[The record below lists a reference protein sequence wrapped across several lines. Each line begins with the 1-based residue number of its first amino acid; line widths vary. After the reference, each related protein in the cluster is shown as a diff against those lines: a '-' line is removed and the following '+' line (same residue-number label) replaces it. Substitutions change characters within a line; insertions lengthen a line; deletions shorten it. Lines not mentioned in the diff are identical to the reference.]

1 MNTQVRHISTFLH
14 QWAPPSTKLDY
25 DNVGLLVGD
34 PEQPVTNILT
44 CLDVTLEVVD
54 EAIEKGCELI
64 VAHHPLIFQK
74 ISRINPTNERGKII
88 YKLIQHDIAL
98 IAAHTN
104 LDAALDGVSFVLAQ
118 QLGLDNLK
126 FLDKS
131 YNISRKIVLTTS
143 YSDSESVLKML
154 NYYSAE
160 EAHYYNVEGRKD
172 GQRTFEAIID
182 EHNVSGLIKELRRN
196 GLLDQGNYQVMDVAS
211 PSDNVGM
218 GVIGFYHDK
227 GLTQQEFLEKIAARL
242 NVKAIRYSGSAERI
256 KKVAVCGGAGVSLA
270 DKAVSKGA
278 QAFVTAD
285 IKYHDYFTDTDEF
298 LLVDVGHYES
308 EVPVVYALQK
318 ELSEAFEELMVVAT
332 DVVTNPMNVFISN
345 LKQNPQD

>member
-34 PEQPVTNILT
+34 PEQSVTQILT
-44 CLDVTLEVVD
+44 CLDITLDVVE

-64 VAHHPLIFQK
+64 IAHHPLIFQK
-74 ISRINPTNERGKII
+74 ISRINPTDERGKII
-88 YKLIQHDIAL
+88 YKLIQNDIAL

-143 YSDSESVLKML
+143 YTDSESVLKMM

-160 EAHYYNVEGRKD
+160 EAHYYEVEGRKD

-196 GLLDQGNYQVMDVAS
+196 GLLDQGNYQVMEVAS

-218 GVIGFYHDK
+218 GVLGFYHDK
-227 GLTQQEFLEKIAARL
+227 GLTQQEFLERVTHNLGAD
-242 NVKAIRYSGSAERI
+242 AIRYSGQADRV

-270 DKAVSKGA
+270 DKAIAEGA

-285 IKYHDYFTDTDEF
+285 IKYHDYFTDAEDF

-308 EVPVVYALQK
+308 EAPVVHALK
-318 ELSEAFEELMVVAT
+318 NELNEAFEELSVFAT
-332 DVVTNPMNVFISN
+332 DVVTNPMNVFIPN
-345 LKQNPQD
+345 HK